1 MTPAKQGRFGLPK
14 EALARILA
22 IIAAQ
27 PEVEA
32 VRLYGSRATGTHRP
46 GSDIDLCLFAPQL
59 NLWQLMKL
67 AGKIDDLMLPWKVDL
82 SLWHLIDNPD
92 LRAHIE
98 RIGVPLV
105 QQRSDDPPQAPS
117 SKPQTPF
124 TRPT

>member
-1 MTPAKQGRFGLPK
+1 MNPAKHGKFGLP
-14 EALARILA
+14 EQALNRILA

-27 PEVEA
+27 PEVET
-32 VRLYGSRATGTHRP
+32 VRVYGSRAMGTHGS

-59 NLWQLMKL
+59 DLWQMMKL
-67 AGKIDDLMLPWKVDL
+67 AGTIDDLMLPWKVDL

-98 RIGVPLV
+98 RIGVPLAHR
-105 QQRSDDPPQAPS
+105 RSDDPPQVPS
-117 SKPQTPF
+117 SKPQTPI